1 MFNIPN
7 EKKHKI
13 RKIAKG
19 MGISMKA
26 KKTTIAKKMIL
37 SVIFVTVVVASLT
50 SFIILRQDYIKEMSG
65 VEKVLDGVQESFVN
79 QLSSALY
86 NEDEEQVSH
95 SLKGI
100 LKLPG
105 IVEVRVREEDD
116 EQDVHNFINDGFKSL
131 ENKKRRGLGPKREI
145 DLVYK
150 QKGEKDK
157 YIGVLYVYST
167 LGFAKQRIVKQIIN
181 FSIVQSSQVVVL
193 ALSIFLIFRNLVSRH
208 LKKMTIF
215 AESMDLNDLSGP
227 GLYLDRK
234 KSTVKDELQDLTDSF
249 NEMRHNLKVAHAS
262 LKDYA
267 DNLEDKVKVATK
279 EIEDEKGKVSNLL
292 NNMRQA
298 VFLIDGNWIVIPPVS
313 EFTHQVFEND
323 IIGKD
328 VLTTVFKDMDQES
341 EDFSDL
347 KSALCLVYGD
357 DEFQF
362 SIIYDNL
369 PKKILFIT
377 ESGDEKILSI
387 SYIGLYNS
395 DELLETIMLVVDD
408 VTEREKLE
416 KEINL
421 KKQESEK
428 SIQLITEMAN
438 AEIEDI
444 EMFLT
449 NSQNLIQSL
458 IKLGKNA
465 PTDISTIGEMFRF
478 LHTLKGNSR
487 IFNFNSISQLA
498 HRTENQVTEIKTLIE
513 EGESVQDS
521 LYRDVVENLYNV
533 SKEIMEVSGL
543 AKKVFRIEN
552 RFEKDLLKV
561 IFSNL
566 IKLDDLIRRNIIEKD
581 YLLHSGEG
589 FKKRKEIF
597 KNVCANLSI
606 EGKEGVIAECVHNL
620 KSYSKAS
627 MSFHDLNQFANNFE
641 NSLYLLKNLTEEN
654 LNEFSEHFIDNLL
667 ELKDNCKALY
677 FESDLNRPISLSY
690 DDWSILIIKF
700 YEFHLSLDIKN
711 CKIKEDDISL
721 LTKFIEYAKSF
732 QLGLLFYLGE
742 EIKKVVCS
750 PQPEALEVSELI
762 AEVWDYILLITKI
775 DLIVQNK
782 SEKVDKEKGIIDSY
796 YDQSQIGKVKRQDL
810 MENGH
815 DNLVQNIFLNLIKR
829 NMTIHRFVDTLRR
842 TFDFDQR
849 YENLKDNSSLFFIHF
864 EYRSILKTIRNDFKT
879 SRIIS
884 DVPNK
889 TKKFA
894 KDGVP
899 IAKAFDNYFLWNKR
913 VSYLKLIDLY
923 QVLEGFTAQGAKEI
937 GIKKAETWP
946 VIVKNLKKLENLID
960 EKADIHKISD
970 AFRRL
975 KDIPLVP
982 NLNKF
987 KTMVQDISLK
997 LSKTVNFSVSGAD
1010 VTLDKD
1016 AFNLLQD
1023 GIIHILRNCL
1033 DHGIELPEERTSIG
1047 KSGVGNIEIIC
1058 KENKNGKIELVVKDD
1073 GKGINLDIISKKAIE
1088 KGLYTEESLST
1099 LEEQEILNIIFHPH
1113 FSQKEEVDEL
1123 SGRGIG
1129 MDVVRK
1135 NLIKMEGE
1143 IHVESKLGVG
1153 TSMKMLF
1160 NPGPPKT

>member
-1 MFNIPN
+1 
-7 EKKHKI
+7 
-13 RKIAKG
+13 
-19 MGISMKA
+19 MKS

-37 SVIFVTVVVASLT
+37 SVIFVTFLVASLT
-50 SFIILRQDYIKEMSG
+50 SFIILRQDYIKEMSS
-65 VEKVLDGVQESFVN
+65 VEKVLDGVQESFLD
-79 QLSSALY
+79 QLSVALY

-105 IVEVRVREEDD
+105 IVEVRVREEDED
-116 EQDVHNFINDGFKSL
+116 EDLHSIVNKSFASIEL
-131 ENKKRRGLGPKREI
+131 KKRRALGPKREI

-150 QKGEKDK
+150 EEGEKGK

-167 LGFAKQRIVKQIIN
+167 LGFAKERIVKQIIN
-181 FSIVQSSQVVVL
+181 FSIVQSSQVIVL
-193 ALSIFLIFRNLVSRH
+193 ALSIFLIFRSLVSRH
-208 LKKMTIF
+208 LKKMAIF
-215 AESMDLNDLSGP
+215 AETIDLNDLSGP

-234 KSTVKDELQDLTDSF
+234 KTVINDELQDLTDSF
-249 NEMRHNLKVAHAS
+249 NEMRHNLKMAHES

-267 DNLEDKVKVATK
+267 ENLEDKVKAATQ

-313 EFTHQVFEND
+313 DFTNQVFEMD

-347 KSALCLVYGD
+347 KSALCLIYGD

-369 PKKILFIT
+369 PKKIPFIT
-377 ESGDEKILSI
+377 KTGVEKILSI

-408 VTEREKLE
+408 VTEKEKLE

-428 SIQLITEMAN
+428 NIQLITEMAN

-444 EMFLT
+444 ELFLT

-465 PTDISTIGEMFRF
+465 PTDISAIGEMFRF

-521 LYRDVVENLYNV
+521 LYLDVVENLYNV

-552 RFEKDLLKV
+552 RFEKDLLKA

-566 IKLDDLIRRNIIEKD
+566 IKLDDIVRRNIIEKD
-581 YLLHSGEG
+581 HLLHSGEG

-597 KNVCANLSI
+597 KVVCDNLTI
-606 EGKEGVIAECVHNL
+606 EAEERLIAECVHNL

-627 MSFHDLNQFANNFE
+627 VSFQDLNNFANNFE
-641 NSLYLLKNLTEEN
+641 NSLNLLKDLKESD
-654 LNEFSEHFIDNLL
+654 LNEFSELFIDNLL
-667 ELKDNCKALY
+667 ELKDNCKSLY
-677 FESDLNRPISLSY
+677 FESDLNRPITLNY
-690 DDWSILIIKF
+690 DDWSALIVKF
-700 YEFHLSLDIKN
+700 YEFNLCIDIKSGKLSEN
-711 CKIKEDDISL
+711 GIHL
-721 LTKFIEYAKSF
+721 LDKFIEYTKSF
-732 QLGLLFYLGE
+732 QLNLLLYLGE
-742 EIKKVVCS
+742 EVKKVVNDS
-750 PQPEALEVSELI
+750 RLEGEDIKVLI
-762 AEVWDYILLITKI
+762 AEIWDYVLLITKI
-775 DLIVQNK
+775 DLITLNK
-782 SEKVDKEKGIIDSY
+782 SDMVDKEKNIIKKY
-796 YDQSQIGKVKRQDL
+796 YNESKNGNLKKQHLIDQGQ
-810 MENGH
+810 ET
-815 DNLVQNIFLNLIKR
+815 LVNNIFLQLMKKNLKIYQF
-829 NMTIHRFVDTLRR
+829 ID
-842 TFDFDQR
+842 
-849 YENLKDNSSLFFIHF
+849 NLKDSFEFDKRYEHLKDQGSLFFVNF
-864 EYRSILKTIRNDFKT
+864 EHRSILKTIRNDFKT

-894 KDGVP
+894 KEGVP
-899 IAKAFDNYFLWNKR
+899 IAKAFEDYFKWNKR
-913 VSYLKLIDLY
+913 LAYLKLIDLY
-923 QVLEGFTAQGAKEI
+923 QILEGFTAHGAKEI

-946 VIVKNLKKLENLID
+946 VIVKNLKKLEHLID

-1033 DHGIELPEERTSIG
+1033 DHGIELPEERTSVG
-1047 KSGVGNIEIIC
+1047 KNGVGNIDIIC
-1058 KENKNGKIELVVKDD
+1058 KENTNGRIELIVKDD

-1088 KGLYTEESLST
+1088 KGLYTEETLSK
-1099 LEEQEILNIIFHPH
+1099 LKEDEIMNIIFHPH

-1129 MDVVRK
+1129 MDVVKK
-1135 NLIKMEGE
+1135 NLNKIEGE
-1143 IHVESKLGVG
+1143 IYVESELGVG
-1153 TSMKMLF
+1153 TSMKMIF
-1160 NPGPPKT
+1160 NPGPPKS

>member
-1 MFNIPN
+1 MND
-7 EKKHKI
+7 
-13 RKIAKG
+13 R
-19 MGISMKA
+19 
-26 KKTTIAKKMIL
+26 KTTIAKKMIL

-50 SFIILRQDYIKEMSG
+50 SFIILRQDYKKEMNS

-79 QLSSALY
+79 QLSSAMY
-86 NEDEEQVSH
+86 NEDDEQVSH

-105 IVEVRVREEDD
+105 IVEVRVREED
-116 EQDVHNFINDGFKSL
+116 EEEDVHNLVNEEFKSL
-131 ENKKRRGLGPKREI
+131 LNIKRRSLGPKREI
-145 DLVYK
+145 NLTYK

-157 YIGVLYVYST
+157 YIGELYVYST
-167 LGFAKQRIVKQIIN
+167 LGFAKERIVKQIRN
-181 FSIVQSSQVVVL
+181 FLIVQSSQVLVL
-193 ALSIFLIFRNLVSRH
+193 ALSIFLIFRSLVSRH
-208 LKKMTIF
+208 LKKMAIF
-215 AESMDLNDLSGP
+215 AESIDLNDLGGP

-234 KSTVKDELQDLTDSF
+234 KSEIKDELQDLTDSF
-249 NEMRHNLKVAHAS
+249 NEMRHNLKVAHES

-267 DNLEDKVKVATK
+267 ENLEDKVKAATQ
-279 EIEDEKGKVSNLL
+279 EIEEEKGKVSNLL

-313 EFTHQVFEND
+313 EFTHQVFEMD

-369 PKKILFIT
+369 PKKIPFNT
-377 ESGDEKILSI
+377 KSGLEKILTV

-428 SIQLITEMAN
+428 NIQLITEMAN

-521 LYRDVVENLYNV
+521 LYLGVVENLYNV

-561 IFSNL
+561 IFNNL
-566 IKLDDLIRRNIIEKD
+566 ITLDDLIRKNIIEKD
-581 YLLHSGEG
+581 HLLHSGEG

-597 KNVCANLSI
+597 KNVRDNLTV
-606 EGKEGVIAECVHNL
+606 EGKEGLIEECVHNL
-620 KSYSKAS
+620 KSYSKSS
-627 MSFHDLNQFANNFE
+627 MSFQDLNRFANNFE
-641 NSLYLLKNLTEEN
+641 DSLYLLKDLKEES
-654 LNEFSEHFIDNLL
+654 LNEFSETFIDNLL
-667 ELKDNCKALY
+667 ELKDNCKSLY
-677 FESDLNRPISLSY
+677 FESDLNRPINLSY
-690 DDWSILIIKF
+690 DDWSTLILKF
-700 YEFHLSLDIKN
+700 YEFTLLLDIEK
-711 CKIKEDDISL
+711 CELKEGGSQLID
-721 LTKFIEYAKSF
+721 KFIEYAKSF
-732 QLGLLFYLGE
+732 QMGLMLYLGE
-742 EIKKVVCS
+742 DLKKILKGSKPDKSEIERLV
-750 PQPEALEVSELI
+750 
-762 AEVWDYILLITKI
+762 AEVWDYFLLISKI
-775 DLIVQNK
+775 DLIVIN
-782 SEKVDKEKGIIDSY
+782 
-796 YDQSQIGKVKRQDL
+796 QSNKVKEEKKFINNYYVNSKKGSVKKQPL
-810 MENGH
+810 LEHGQE
-815 DNLVQNIFLNLIKR
+815 NLVRNIFLNLLKR
-829 NMTIHRFVDTLRR
+829 NMTIHKFIDTLKASFE
-842 TFDFDQR
+842 FDKR
-849 YENLKDNSSLFFIHF
+849 YETLEDNSSLFIINF
-864 EYRSILKTIRNDFKT
+864 EHRSILKTIRNDFKT

-894 KDGVP
+894 REGVP
-899 IAKAFDNYFLWNKR
+899 IAKAFNDYFFWNKR
-913 VSYLKLIDLY
+913 VAYLKLIDLY
-923 QVLEGFTAQGAKEI
+923 QVLEGVTSQGAKEI
-937 GIKKAETWP
+937 GIKRAETWP
-946 VIVKNLKKLENLID
+946 VIVKNLKKLEHLID

-1047 KSGVGNIEIIC
+1047 KNGVGNIEIIC
-1058 KENKNGKIELVVKDD
+1058 KENKNGKIELIVKDD

-1088 KGLYTEESLST
+1088 KGLFTEDSLSK
-1099 LEEQEILNIIFHPH
+1099 LKEEEIINIIFHPH

-1135 NLIKMEGE
+1135 NLKKIEGE
-1143 IHVESKLGVG
+1143 IQVETKLGFG

-1160 NPGPPKT
+1160 NPGPPKG

>member
-1 MFNIPN
+1 
-7 EKKHKI
+7 
-13 RKIAKG
+13 
-19 MGISMKA
+19 MKVR
-26 KKTTIAKKMIL
+26 KTTIAKKMIL
-37 SVIFVTVVVASLT
+37 AVIFVTFLVASLT
-50 SFIILRQDYIKEMSG
+50 SFIILRQDYKKEMNG

-79 QLSSALY
+79 QLSSAMY

-105 IVEVRVREEDD
+105 IVEVRVREEDEEED
-116 EQDVHNFINDGFKSL
+116 THNLVNEKFETFKL
-131 ENKKRRGLGPKREI
+131 KKRRGLGPKKEI
-145 DLVYK
+145 ELVYK

-167 LGFAKQRIVKQIIN
+167 LGYAKERIVKQIIN
-181 FSIVQSSQVVVL
+181 FSIVQSSQVIVL

-208 LKKMTIF
+208 LKKMAIF
-215 AESMDLNDLSGP
+215 AESIDLNDLSGP
-227 GLYLDRK
+227 GLYLDRNK
-234 KSTVKDELQDLTDSF
+234 DLVNDELQDLTDSF
-249 NEMRHNLKVAHAS
+249 NEMRHNLKEAHDS

-267 DNLEDKVKVATK
+267 ENLEDKVKIATQ

-313 EFTHQVFEND
+313 EFTNQVFEMD

-369 PKKILFIT
+369 PKKIPFST
-377 ESGDEKILSI
+377 ESGLEKILNI

-438 AEIEDI
+438 EEIEDI

-521 LYRDVVENLYNV
+521 LYLDVVENLYNV

-561 IFSNL
+561 IFKNL
-566 IKLDDLIRRNIIEKD
+566 IKLDDLIRRHIIEKD

-597 KNVCANLSI
+597 KSVCDNI
-606 EGKEGVIAECVHNL
+606 TIKGREREIAECVHNL

-627 MSFHDLNQFANNFE
+627 ISFQEINRFANNFE
-641 NSLYLLKNLTEEN
+641 NSLNLIEDLKVDD
-654 LNEFSEHFIDNLL
+654 LNEFSELFIDNLL

-690 DDWSILIIKF
+690 DDWSALIIKF
-700 YEFHLSLDIKN
+700 YEFNLSLDFEK
-711 CKIKEDDISL
+711 CEIKENGITL
-721 LTKFIEYAKSF
+721 LDKFIEYAQSF
-732 QLGLLFYLGE
+732 QLGLLLYLGE
-742 EIKKVVCS
+742 ELKKVCQKS
-750 PQPEALEVSELI
+750 KLEKNEIEELI
-762 AEVWDYILLITKI
+762 AEIWDYVLLITKI
-775 DLIVQNK
+775 DLIVLNK
-782 SEKVDKEKGIIDSY
+782 NDKVEEEKDIINNYYIRSKEGI
-796 YDQSQIGKVKRQDL
+796 VKKKTLLEHGQ
-810 MENGH
+810 E
-815 DNLVQNIFLNLIKR
+815 NLVHNIFLNLIKK
-829 NMTIHRFVDTLRR
+829 NISIFRFIDNLR
-842 TFDFDQR
+842 TSFDFDRR
-849 YENLKDNSSLFFIHF
+849 YKDLKDNSSLFFIHF
-864 EYRSILKTIRNDFKT
+864 EHRSILKTIRNDFKT

-894 KDGVP
+894 REGVP
-899 IAKAFDNYFLWNKR
+899 IAKAFEDYFIWNKR
-913 VSYLKLIDLY
+913 VAYLKLIDLY

-946 VIVKNLKKLENLID
+946 VIVKNLKKLEHLID
-960 EKADIHKISD
+960 EKADLHKISD

-982 NLNKF
+982 NLSKF

-997 LSKTVNFSVSGAD
+997 LSKTVNFSVSGAE

-1058 KENKNGKIELVVKDD
+1058 NENKSGKIELIVKDD
-1073 GKGINLDIISKKAIE
+1073 GKGIDLDIISKKAIE
-1088 KGLYTEESLST
+1088 KGLYTEESLSK
-1099 LEEQEILNIIFHPH
+1099 LREDEIINIIFHPH

-1135 NLIKMEGE
+1135 NLKKMEGE
-1143 IHVESKLGVG
+1143 IQVESKLGVG

-1160 NPGPPKT
+1160 NPGPPKS